1 LFGNLAANGH
11 SAATFLKL
19 RQIATP
25 FHPPKKHEKK
35 KNSPKIHLR
44 RGNGMFER
52 SNPRGVI
59 SHGRDQTITTVTMLA
74 KMWMWRHAIG
84 YD

>member
-11 SAATFLKL
+11 SAASFLKL
-19 RQIATP
+19 RQIA
-25 FHPPKKHEKK
+25 PPKNIEKK
-35 KNSPKIHLR
+35 YSLKIHLR

-59 SHGRDQTITTVTMLA
+59 SHGRDQTITTLTMLA
-74 KMWMWRHAIG
+74 KMRMWRHGIG
-84 YD
+84 ND